1 MFMNIFVIFFL
12 PTLLFL
18 GSWQVVRGLEKQDI
32 WEKYSLNQSKAP
44 INISKISD
52 GFQENFS
59 YRTVFLRGSYVDKSV
74 WLDNRIYRQTRGYEV
89 FTPFITQDGR
99 AFLINRGWTDKI
111 NTEQSRDASAE
122 IQIEGIYAPFKR
134 SGLSLEK
141 TSSSNGRVFQELTL
155 EEMQIQ
161 YSDLDLDNS
170 LIQISPASA
179 GALEPIWSPSVF
191 KAQRHWAYAA
201 QWYGLFVVL
210 LIGYIIYGNKR
221 GREAN
226 EE

>member
-1 MFMNIFVIFFL
+1 MNIFVIFFL

-111 NTEQSRDASAE
+111 YTEQSRD
-122 IQIEGIYAPFKR
+122 
-134 SGLSLEK
+134 
-141 TSSSNGRVFQELTL
+141 TSSNGRVFQELTL
-155 EEMQIQ
+155 EEMQIK

-179 GALEPIWSPSVF
+179 GALEPVWSPSVF